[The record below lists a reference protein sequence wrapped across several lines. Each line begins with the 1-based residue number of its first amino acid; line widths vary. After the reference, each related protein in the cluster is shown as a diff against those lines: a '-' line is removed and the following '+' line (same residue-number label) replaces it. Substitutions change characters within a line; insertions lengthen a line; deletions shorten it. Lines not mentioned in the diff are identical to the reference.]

1 MTTTL
6 GCRRTFFG
14 IQRCV
19 LPLCYGEAFKYFCE
33 CRQVLLRNVCMHC
46 FLSCYHPLGP
56 LYLLLWFREQED
68 LTSLTGR
75 RGFSLTGMVLKSE
88 GSRNTAPLTPKTPYK
103 EPVASTSASS
113 ASSGATSTGTS
124 GASGNVRQGFSLTGM
139 MFQSERSKSPVGA
152 GAGAITPPHPA
163 DAVPAAPVT
172 SGEQMPPPS
181 PPPQRRLS
189 NLGYSLKDLTI
200 RSERSRAMDTSATS
214 SSSSSSLP
222 IYQNSKANFRG
233 LSLAAMTLQ
242 SEGKSKRQAAMR
254 AAAAAPP
261 PAPATGIGVPAG
273 VGLGASPATNT
284 IAPSAT
290 AAATPLELSQH
301 SSTPEGADWLGQ
313 TNAWVPASQLRAQRA
328 AVAAAAA
335 EANAAAAKSSTA
347 ASSAAAATAAAS
359 KDKAVQEAAA
369 KLKAAAANES
379 AAREASAAAAATAA
393 AAAAAAVQPTAST
406 QGDSSELLVSSVEA
420 VKTPAPSL
428 PPLDETPW
436 GTPLEPLEARSPT
449 EVAAAAAAP
458 APVAPAVPTATPANS
473 AVDGLATELSELV
486 KCKVAGL
493 LSDAEFSAAKTA
505 VLASRK
511 LVAA

>member
-1 MTTTL
+1 
-6 GCRRTFFG
+6 
-14 IQRCV
+14 
-19 LPLCYGEAFKYFCE
+19 
-33 CRQVLLRNVCMHC
+33 
-46 FLSCYHPLGP
+46 
-56 LYLLLWFREQED
+56 
-68 LTSLTGR
+68 
-75 RGFSLTGMVLKSE
+75 
-88 GSRNTAPLTPKTPYK
+88 
-103 EPVASTSASS
+103 
-113 ASSGATSTGTS
+113 
-124 GASGNVRQGFSLTGM
+124 
-139 MFQSERSKSPVGA
+139 
-152 GAGAITPPHPA
+152 
-163 DAVPAAPVT
+163 
-172 SGEQMPPPS
+172 
-181 PPPQRRLS
+181 
-189 NLGYSLKDLTI
+189 
-200 RSERSRAMDTSATS
+200 
-214 SSSSSSLP
+214 
-222 IYQNSKANFRG
+222 
-233 LSLAAMTLQ
+233 
-242 SEGKSKRQAAMR
+242 
-254 AAAAAPP
+254 
-261 PAPATGIGVPAG
+261 